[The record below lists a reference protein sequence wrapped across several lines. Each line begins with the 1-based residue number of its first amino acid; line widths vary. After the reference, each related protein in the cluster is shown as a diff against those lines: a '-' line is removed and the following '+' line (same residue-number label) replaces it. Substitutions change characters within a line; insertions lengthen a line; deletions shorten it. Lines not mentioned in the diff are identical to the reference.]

1 MAKIGLK
8 YPVYKDAEGGGQ
20 IAKAIQADVSITVNS
35 VSLYADDAIAEN
47 DKSFQN
53 GTLTLGI
60 DDLNEG
66 VLTKLLG
73 HAKDSESEE
82 IASNIDDVAP
92 FVGVGFYGVKV
103 VGGSKAYRALWFP
116 KVQFEEPADSMT
128 TKGETVTF
136 GTDSIVGTIMPDGN
150 GDWKLEKT
158 FSSESDAIDYLNTK
172 AGIIVEPEVPE
183 ET

>member
-8 YPVYKDAEGGGQ
+8 YPVYKDSTGGGV
-20 IAKAIQADVSITVNS
+20 IAKAIQADVSITVNN

-47 DKSFQN
+47 DKSFQS

-73 HAKDSESEE
+73 HTKDSESEE

-92 FVGVGFYGVKV
+92 FVGVGFYGVKMV
-103 VGGSKAYRALWFP
+103 NGVKAYRALWFP

-128 TKGETVTF
+128 TKGETIAF
-136 GTDSIVGTIMPDGN
+136 GTDSIVGTIMPDSTGT
-150 GDWKLEKT
+150 WKLEQT
-158 FSSESDAIDYLNTK
+158 FETESAAVTYLNGK
-172 AGIIVEPEVPE
+172 AGIVVTP
-183 ET
+183 